1 MAMRDA
7 KHAGTMLHYC
17 RKMMAGEVPSPPVA
31 QLIGMELSAVR
42 PGGVVIE
49 LEAGKRHASPLGTV
63 HGGILGAIADAA
75 MGLAYATMLKEAE
88 TFATIEL
95 KINFLRPVWEGRL
108 RAEGK
113 VVSSGRNL
121 GLVEC
126 DVTDQ
131 DQRLV
136 ARALSTCITLRGEQ
150 AEIDNGQSKC
160 VNPIKRRL
168 R

>member
-1 MAMRDA
+1 
-7 KHAGTMLHYC
+7 
-17 RKMMAGEVPSPPVA
+17 
-31 QLIGMELSAVR
+31 
-42 PGGVVIE
+42 
-49 LEAGKRHASPLGTV
+49 
-63 HGGILGAIADAA
+63 

>member
-1 MAMRDA
+1 MSNA
-7 KHAGTMLHYC
+7 KYAGTMMDYC
-17 RKMMAGEVPSPPVA
+17 QKVVAGEIPGPPVA
-31 QLIGMELSAVR
+31 QLIGMELAAVR
-42 PGGVVIE
+42 PGWVVIE

-63 HGGILGAIADAA
+63 HGGVLGAIADAA
-75 MGLAYATMLKEAE
+75 MGLAYATTLKEAE

-113 VVSSGRNL
+113 VVSTGRNL

-136 ARALSTCITLRGEQ
+136 ARALSTCMTLRGELT
-150 AEIDNGQSKC
+150 EIDHRKSKC
-160 VNPIKRRL
+160 TNPVKRRL